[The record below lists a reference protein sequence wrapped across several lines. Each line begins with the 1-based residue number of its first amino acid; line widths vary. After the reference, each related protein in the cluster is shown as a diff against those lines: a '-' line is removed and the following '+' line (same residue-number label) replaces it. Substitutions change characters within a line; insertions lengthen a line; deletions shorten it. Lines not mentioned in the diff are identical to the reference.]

1 MPAVRLI
8 RMMRKRDDIVQAVSK
23 GEKFRRIAWLVVQHS
38 LLLIGGLIV
47 IFPFIWMILTAF
59 KTPEEAASIQK
70 FHIFPEDW
78 KWENFTDL
86 FSKHPMARYYLNS
99 VIYTLLRSIP
109 SIFFAALT
117 GFALAKMPFRGKGMV
132 WFLVLATL
140 IVPFQVRLIPLADMI
155 FGWGLRNEYWGVVL
169 PGLMEPFG
177 IFLFA
182 QACKSIPDSLL
193 EAAKMDGCN
202 AWQQFVHVVLPLL
215 VPTLAAYSIIIFMWS
230 WGEFLWGFIVVTT
243 PDRMPLEV
251 GIKGFAGE
259 HYTNVVQMMA
269 AATVAVVPVIAVFLA
284 MQRQFIKGMTLS
296 GLKG

>member
-1 MPAVRLI
+1 MKTRDEIVRERRTARRRVWLI
-8 RMMRKRDDIVQAVSK
+8 
-23 GEKFRRIAWLVVQHS
+23 VQHS

-47 IFPFIWMILTAF
+47 IFPFVWMILTAF
-59 KTPEEAASIQK
+59 KTNPEATNIEQ
-70 FHIFPEDW
+70 FRLLPRVW
-78 KWENFTDL
+78 QWQNFTDL
-86 FSKHPMARYYLNS
+86 FSKHPMATYYLNS

-117 GFALAKMPFRGKGMV
+117 GFAIAKMPFRGRAMV
-132 WFLVLATL
+132 WFLILATL
-140 IVPFQVRLIPLADMI
+140 IVPFQVRLIPLADLV

-193 EAAKMDGCN
+193 EAAKMDGCGP
-202 AWQQFVHVVLPLL
+202 WQQFVYVVLPLL
-215 VPTLAAYSIIIFMWS
+215 GPTLAAYAIIIFMWS
-230 WGEFLWGFIVVTT
+230 WGEFLWAFIVVTT
-243 PDRMPLEV
+243 PDKMPLEV

-259 HYTNVVQMMA
+259 HYASVVQMMA
-269 AATVAVVPVIAVFLA
+269 AACAAVLPVIAVFLA
-284 MQRQFIKGMTLS
+284 MQRQFVKGMTLS

>member
-1 MPAVRLI
+1 MPEKQEIVKEISQSALRARRFRTYI
-8 RMMRKRDDIVQAVSK
+8 R
-23 GEKFRRIAWLVVQHS
+23 H
-38 LLLIGGLIV
+38 LLLLLGGLLV
-47 IFPFIWMILTAF
+47 IFPFVWMILTAF
-59 KTPEEAASIQK
+59 KTNPEATNIAELRL
-70 FHIFPEDW
+70 FPRDW
-78 KWENFTDL
+78 QWENFATL
-86 FSKHPMARYYLNS
+86 FSQHPMATYYLNS
-99 VIYTLLRSIP
+99 IIYTFLRSIP

-117 GFALAKMPFRGKGMV
+117 GFALAKLPFRGRGVV
-132 WFLVLATL
+132 WFLVIATL
-140 IVPFQVRLIPLADMI
+140 IIPFQVRLIPLADLI
-155 FGWGLRNEYWGVVL
+155 FGWGLRNEYWGVVI

-193 EAAKMDGCN
+193 EAAKMDGCGP
-202 AWQQFVHVVLPLL
+202 WQQFVHVVLPLL
-215 VPTLAAYSIIIFMWS
+215 IPTLAAYAIITFMWS

-259 HYTNVVQMMA
+259 HYTSVVQMMA
-269 AATVAVVPVIAVFLA
+269 AATAAVLPVIIVFLV

>member
-1 MPAVRLI
+1 MSDRN
-8 RMMRKRDDIVQAVSK
+8 DIVKEVSPSTLMWRKFWAV
-23 GEKFRRIAWLVVQHS
+23 FQHV
-38 LLLIGGLIV
+38 LLLLGGLLV

-59 KTPEEAASIQK
+59 KTNPEAIDINQ
-70 FHIFPEDW
+70 FRLFPE
-78 KWENFTDL
+78 KWQWQNFTEL
-86 FSKHPMARYYLNS
+86 FSQHPMARYYLNS
-99 VIYTLLRSIP
+99 IMYTLLRSIP

-117 GFALAKMPFRGKGMV
+117 GFAIAKMPFRGRGIV

-140 IVPFQVRLIPLADMI
+140 IVPFQVRLIPLADLV
-155 FGWGLRNEYWGVVL
+155 FGWGLRNEYWGVVV

-182 QACKSIPDSLL
+182 QACRAIPNSLL

-202 AWQQFVHVVLPLL
+202 PWQQFVNVALPLL
-215 VPTLAAYSIIIFMWS
+215 VPTLAAYAIIIFMWS

-259 HYTNVVQMMA
+259 HYAMVVQMMA
-269 AATVAVVPVIAVFLA
+269 AATVAVVPVIVVFLV

-296 GLKG
+296 GMKG

>member
-1 MPAVRLI
+1 MD
-8 RMMRKRDDIVQAVSK
+8 KRDDIVRDVSPK
-23 GEKFRRIAWLVVQHS
+23 QLILRKVWTVVQHV
-38 LLLIGGLIV
+38 LLLLGGLIV
-47 IFPFIWMILTAF
+47 IFPFVWMILTAF
-59 KTPEEAASIQK
+59 KTNPEVTDIAE
-70 FHIFPEDW
+70 FHLLPQTW
-78 KWENFTDL
+78 QWENFTSL
-86 FSKHPMARYYLNS
+86 FSQHPMATYYVNS
-99 VIYTLLRSIP
+99 IIYTLLRSIP
-109 SIFFAALT
+109 SIFFAAIT
-117 GFALAKMPFRGKGMV
+117 GFALAKMPFRGRGMV

-182 QACKSIPDSLL
+182 QACKSIPNSLL

-202 AWQQFVHVVLPLL
+202 VWQQFVYVVMPLL
-215 VPTLAAYSIIIFMWS
+215 IPTLAAYAIIIFMWS

-243 PDRMPLEV
+243 PDKMPLEV

-259 HYTNVVQMMA
+259 HYTSVVQMMA
-269 AATVAVVPVIAVFLA
+269 AATVAVVPVLAVFLA

>member
-1 MPAVRLI
+1 MSDRN
-8 RMMRKRDDIVQAVSK
+8 DIVKEVPSSTRK
-23 GEKFRRIAWLVVQHS
+23 WRDFWTVLQHV
-38 LLLIGGLIV
+38 LLLLGGLIV

-59 KTPEEAASIQK
+59 KTNIEATDINH
-70 FHIFPEDW
+70 FHLFPE
-78 KWENFTDL
+78 KWQWGNFSEL
-86 FSKHPMARYYLNS
+86 FSQHPMARYYLNS
-99 VIYTLLRSIP
+99 IMYTLLRSIP

-117 GFALAKMPFRGKGMV
+117 GFAIAKMPFRGRGMV

-140 IVPFQVRLIPLADMI
+140 IVPFQVRLIPLADLV
-155 FGWGLRNEYWGVVL
+155 FGWGLRNEYWGVVV

-182 QACKSIPDSLL
+182 QACRAIPNSLL

-202 AWQQFVHVVLPLL
+202 PWQQFVNVALPLL
-215 VPTLAAYSIIIFMWS
+215 VPTLAAYAIIIFMWS

-243 PDRMPLEV
+243 PYRMPLEV

-259 HYTNVVQMMA
+259 HYAMVVQMMA
-269 AATVAVVPVIAVFLA
+269 AATVAVVPVIVVFLV

-296 GLKG
+296 GMKG

>member
-1 MPAVRLI
+1 MQ
-8 RMMRKRDDIVQAVSK
+8 KQNDIVREATPDQK
-23 GEKFRRIAWLVVQHS
+23 RTRKAWLVAQHV

-59 KTPEEAASIQK
+59 KTNPEATNIQEFRLLPK
-70 FHIFPEDW
+70 DW
-78 KWENFTDL
+78 QWDNFTTL
-86 FSKHPMARYYLNS
+86 FSQHPMATYYRNS
-99 VIYTLLRSIP
+99 IIYTLLRSIP
-109 SIFFAALT
+109 SIFFAALS
-117 GFALAKMPFRGKGMV
+117 GFALAKMPFRGRAMV

-155 FGWGLRNEYWGVVL
+155 FGWGLRNEYWGVIL

-182 QACKSIPDSLL
+182 QACKSIPNSLL

-202 AWQQFVHVVLPLL
+202 VWQQFIYVVMPLL
-215 VPTLAAYSIIIFMWS
+215 VPTLAAYAIIIFMWS

-243 PDRMPLEV
+243 PDKMPLEV

-259 HYTNVVQMMA
+259 HYTSVVQMMA
-269 AATVAVVPVIAVFLA
+269 AATVAVMPVIAVFLA

>member
-1 MPAVRLI
+1 MV
-8 RMMRKRDDIVQAVSK
+8 KRDDIVKNKSVGGK
-23 GEKFRRIAWLVVQHS
+23 TLRTAWHILQHL

-59 KTPEEAASIQK
+59 KTNPEAAIVDEFRLLPQQ
-70 FHIFPEDW
+70 W
-78 KWENFTDL
+78 QWGNFTKL
-86 FSKHPMARYYLNS
+86 FDEHPMATYYKNS
-99 VIYTLLRSIP
+99 VMYTLLRSIP
-109 SIFFAALT
+109 SIFFAALS
-117 GFALAKMPFRGKGMV
+117 GFAIAKMPFKGRGFV

-140 IVPFQVRLIPLADMI
+140 IVPFQVRLIPLADMV
-155 FGWGLRNEYWGVVL
+155 FGWGLRNEGWGVVL

-182 QACKSIPDSLL
+182 QACRSIPNSLL

-202 AWQQFVHVVLPLL
+202 AWQQFVHVVVPLII
-215 VPTLAAYSIIIFMWS
+215 PTLAAYSIIIFMWS

-243 PDRMPLEV
+243 PDKMPLEV
-251 GIKGFAGE
+251 GIKGFSGE
-259 HYTNVVQMMA
+259 FYSNVVQTMA
-269 AATVAVVPVIAVFLA
+269 AATVAVLPVIAVFLA

>member
-1 MPAVRLI
+1 MHESDEIVRQQSKSA
-8 RMMRKRDDIVQAVSK
+8 MRAKR
-23 GEKFRRIAWLVVQHS
+23 AWVLAQHA
-38 LLLIGGLIV
+38 LLLIGGLIM

-59 KTPEEAASIQK
+59 KTNPEAIDTV
-70 FHIFPEDW
+70 HPVLFPREW
-78 KWENFTDL
+78 QWRNFATL
-86 FSKHPMARYYLNS
+86 FSDHPMGRYYLNS

-117 GFALAKMPFRGKGMV
+117 GFAIAKMPFRGKGVV
-132 WFLVLATL
+132 WLLILATL
-140 IVPFQVRLIPLADMI
+140 IVPFQVRLIPLAQMI

-193 EAAKMDGCN
+193 EAAKMDGAS
-202 AWQQFVHVVLPLL
+202 AWQQFTHVVLPLII
-215 VPTLAAYSIIIFMWS
+215 PTLAAYAIIAFMWS
-230 WGEFLWGFIVVTT
+230 WGEFLWAFIVVTT
-243 PDRMPLEV
+243 PDKMPLEV
-251 GIKGFAGE
+251 GIKGFSGE
-259 HYTNVVQMMA
+259 HYSSVVHMMA
-269 AATVAVVPVIAVFLA
+269 AATVAVLPVIAVFLA

>member
-1 MPAVRLI
+1 MPSKDEIAEGTSQSTLRA
-8 RMMRKRDDIVQAVSK
+8 RKFWSV
-23 GEKFRRIAWLVVQHS
+23 FQHV
-38 LLLIGGLIV
+38 LLLLGGLIV

-59 KTPEEAASIQK
+59 KTNPEAIDMEQ
-70 FHIFPEDW
+70 FRLFPRERQW
-78 KWENFTDL
+78 GNFTEL
-86 FSKHPMARYYLNS
+86 FSQHPMARYYLNS
-99 VIYTLLRSIP
+99 AMYTLLRCIP

-117 GFALAKMPFRGKGMV
+117 GFAIAKMPFKGRGMV

-140 IVPFQVRLIPLADMI
+140 IIPFQVRLIPLADLV
-155 FGWGLRNEYWGVVL
+155 FGWGLRNEYWGVVV

-182 QACKSIPDSLL
+182 QACRAIPNSLL

-202 AWQQFVHVVLPLL
+202 AWQQFVNVALPLL
-215 VPTLAAYSIIIFMWS
+215 VPTLAAYAIIIFMWS

-259 HYTNVVQMMA
+259 HYASVVHMMA
-269 AATVAVVPVIAVFLA
+269 AATVAVVPVIVVFLV